1 MKLLRIGEK
10 GREKPAALDNNGKIR
25 DISSHIKDLNPSTLN
40 FETISKI
47 QNIDLSSLPEISS
60 SERIGACITDPGKFV
75 AIGLNYSDH
84 AAETG
89 AAVPTEPIM
98 FMKATSS
105 ICGPNDDV
113 EIVSGSKK
121 LDWEV
126 ELGIVI
132 GKNAKHISE
141 SQSQEHILGY
151 CLVNDVSEREWQ
163 IEKMGQWVKGKSHDT
178 YGPIGP
184 YLVTKDEIKD
194 VNNLNMTL
202 DVNGERMQTGNTNT
216 MIFNVDII
224 VSYVSKFMSL
234 QAGDIITTGT
244 PPGVGM
250 GKKPQ
255 IFLKAGDQMKLS
267 IDNLG
272 DEVNSLEGSFDLSTG
287 NDSDLNNNQTVDV
300 GDKDNSA
307 EILEEDPFPVKR
319 PFQKKSPAAP
329 EPEGHMLKKFS
340 PAAPEGHAFKK
351 FLPAAPGGHVQ
362 KIFRLRRLPGIS
374 QIRFFPPFR
383 IFPPFPL
390 ASENFPPFPLPPFP
404 NA

>member
-1 MKLLRIGEK
+1 MKLLRVGFK
-10 GREKPAALDNNGKIR
+10 GKEKPAAIDKEGKIR
-25 DISSHIKDLNPSTLN
+25 DISSHINDLNPGNLN

-47 QNIDLSSLPEISS
+47 QSADLSNLPELSS
-60 SERIGACITDPGKFV
+60 SERIGSCIVNPGKFV

-98 FMKATSS
+98 FMKAPSS

-113 EIVSGSKK
+113 EIVTGSKK

-132 GKNAKHISE
+132 GKDAKHISE
-141 SQSQEHILGY
+141 NQSQDHILGY

-163 IEKMGQWVKGKSHDT
+163 IEKLGQWVKGKSHDT
-178 YGPIGP
+178 FGPIGP

-194 VNNLNMTL
+194 VNNLNMML
-202 DVNGERMQTGNTNT
+202 DVNGERMQTGNTST

-250 GKKPQ
+250 GRKPQ
-255 IFLKAGDQMKLS
+255 VFLKAGDQMKLS
-267 IDNLG
+267 INNLG
-272 DEVNSLEGSFDLSTG
+272 EQNSK
-287 NDSDLNNNQTVDV
+287 VV
-300 GDKDNSA
+300 
-307 EILEEDPFPVKR
+307 PV
-319 PFQKKSPAAP
+319 
-329 EPEGHMLKKFS
+329 
-340 PAAPEGHAFKK
+340 
-351 FLPAAPGGHVQ
+351 
-362 KIFRLRRLPGIS
+362 
-374 QIRFFPPFR
+374 
-383 IFPPFPL
+383 
-390 ASENFPPFPLPPFP
+390 
-404 NA
+404 

>member
-1 MKLLRIGEK
+1 MKLLRIGSLGK
-10 GREKPAALDNNGKIR
+10 EKPAVLDKDGKYK
-25 DISSHIKDLNPSTLN
+25 DLSSHIEDLNPNSLN
-40 FETISKI
+40 FETFSKI
-47 QNIDLSSLPEISS
+47 QSLDYSSLPEISKT
-60 SERIGACITDPGKFV
+60 ERIGSCISRPGKFI
-75 AIGLNYSDH
+75 AIGLNFSDH

-89 AAVPTEPIM
+89 AKPPSEPIM

-105 ICGPNDDV
+105 ICGPNDNI

-141 SQSQEHILGY
+141 DQSQDHILGY

-194 VNNLNMTL
+194 INNLDMTL
-202 DVNGERMQTGNTNT
+202 DLNGKRMQSGNTST

-255 IFLKAGDQMKLS
+255 IFLKEGDKLKLT

-272 DEVNSLEGSFDLSTG
+272 EQN
-287 NDSDLNNNQTVDV
+287 
-300 GDKDNSA
+300 
-307 EILEEDPFPVKR
+307 
-319 PFQKKSPAAP
+319 
-329 EPEGHMLKKFS
+329 
-340 PAAPEGHAFKK
+340 
-351 FLPAAPGGHVQ
+351 
-362 KIFRLRRLPGIS
+362 S
-374 QIRFFPPFR
+374 QIVA
-383 IFPPFPL
+383 I
-390 ASENFPPFPLPPFP
+390 
-404 NA
+404 

>member
-1 MKLLRIGEK
+1 MKLLRVGFK
-10 GREKPAALDNNGKIR
+10 GKEKPAAIDKEGKIR
-25 DISSHIKDLNPSTLN
+25 DISSHINDLNPGNLN

-47 QNIDLSSLPEISS
+47 QSADLSNLPELSS
-60 SERIGACITDPGKFV
+60 SERIGSCIANPGKFV

-98 FMKATSS
+98 FMKAPSS

-113 EIVSGSKK
+113 EIVTGSKK

-132 GKNAKHISE
+132 GKDAKHISE
-141 SQSQEHILGY
+141 NQSQDHILGY

-163 IEKMGQWVKGKSHDT
+163 IEKLGQWVKGKSHDT
-178 YGPIGP
+178 FGPIGP

-194 VNNLNMTL
+194 VNNLNMML
-202 DVNGERMQTGNTNT
+202 DVNGERMQTGNTST

-250 GKKPQ
+250 GRKPQ
-255 IFLKAGDQMKLS
+255 VFLKAGDQMKLS

-272 DEVNSLEGSFDLSTG
+272 EQNSK
-287 NDSDLNNNQTVDV
+287 V
-300 GDKDNSA
+300 A
-307 EILEEDPFPVKR
+307 PV
-319 PFQKKSPAAP
+319 
-329 EPEGHMLKKFS
+329 
-340 PAAPEGHAFKK
+340 
-351 FLPAAPGGHVQ
+351 
-362 KIFRLRRLPGIS
+362 
-374 QIRFFPPFR
+374 
-383 IFPPFPL
+383 
-390 ASENFPPFPLPPFP
+390 
-404 NA
+404 